1 MANLPYDFEAESPA
15 ITDTQSWQVIKTGS
29 KFMNLSAPTMMVFV
43 ISLVIAVLGALAGFG
58 ILSIIPI
65 PAVSLL
71 AIGYIVLAAGC
82 LLKGM

>member
-1 MANLPYDFEAESPA
+1 
-15 ITDTQSWQVIKTGS
+15 
-29 KFMNLSAPTMMVFV
+29 MNLSAPTMVVFI
-43 ISLVIAVLGALAGFG
+43 ISAVIAALGALAGFG

-82 LLKGM
+82 LFKGI